1 MRKFL
6 AILFSI
12 VILATLLA
20 VPAFA
25 AVSPEGDIIEDEDIV
40 VDDTDKNESDK
51 APQTG
56 DDAVM
61 MVAFLTAGAFVTMA
75 VTRKAIKA

>member
-25 AVSPEGDIIEDEDIV
+25 AVSPEGDIIEDDDVV